1 MRVGSR
7 SEYDPKP
14 HCRCTKARSP
24 MYLIVARKRKQPAYF
39 LPGCFHR
46 RGLFA
51 SEAPLKRQED
61 GPKAWLDRGPN
72 GRGILC
78 IPGIFKRCYYV
89 MPLACGSTGAR
100 SAKHRL
106 YVHREP
112 RVRRTSEHNGA
123 FPARP
128 TKSRSIKKELSSIGK
143 SHPLRVLMY
152 LINCHAIC
160 ARPIRA
166 TRTCAHGKNNI
177 FILCFDQVYNRS
189 IEGR

>member
-14 HCRCTKARSP
+14 QCRCTKARSP

-78 IPGIFKRCYYV
+78 IPGIFRRCYYV

-112 RVRRTSEHNGA
+112 RVRTSEHNGA

-143 SHPLRVLMY
+143 SHLLRVLMY

-166 TRTCAHGKNNI
+166 TRAHMAKTIYLFYVLIKSTIDRSREGNN
-177 FILCFDQVYNRS
+177 
-189 IEGR
+189 